1 MNPQTKTVLEKQL
14 QILSKRSE
22 NACCNELQIYTEQ
35 IINLAKILD
44 PELRNRPYVEAL
56 SRLPSATLTM
66 SDLEEIAVARK
77 EKIRRADEE
86 FRRLLDEHRKTTPNP
101 RPESADTPASPL

>member
-1 MNPQTKTVLEKQL
+1 MNPQIKAVLEKQL
-14 QILSKRSE
+14 QIFSDRSE
-22 NACCNELQIYTEQ
+22 KACCSELQIYTEQ
-35 IINLAKILD
+35 IINLVKVLD
-44 PELRNRPYVEAL
+44 PELRSRPYVEEL

-66 SDLEEIAVARK
+66 SDLEEIAAARK
-77 EKIRRADEE
+77 EKLRRADEE